1 MAYDPADAADKKI
14 VKDLIDAA
22 LKTANEEH
30 ETEITGLKTK
40 NTELLAKIKKGETN
54 STEVEALEKQVED
67 NQVKIKELTKTNKSL
82 TTELTDTKATLESE
96 SKFTHKL
103 VGENGLT
110 DALAKVGV
118 APQFMDAVK
127 ALLGPTV
134 QVKIDGDT
142 RKAVVGDKP
151 VEAFVTEWAQGDTG
165 KNFIAAANNSGTGG
179 PGNKIPHQPTGKT
192 LTRAAFEAM
201 PVTEHGAFFSGG
213 GTLTDQKKEL

>member
-1 MAYDPADAADKKI
+1 MAYDPNDPNDKKI
-14 VKDLIDAA
+14 VKDLIDKA
-22 LKTANEEH
+22 LADASAEH

-40 NTELLAKIKKGETN
+40 NTELLGRIKKGDTSSAEL
-54 STEVEALEKQVED
+54 EALEKQLETTQAELKQITKDHKKV
-67 NQVKIKELTKTNKSL
+67 VSELT
-82 TTELTDTKATLESE
+82 ETKATLDSE

-110 DALAKVGV
+110 EALAKVGV

-142 RKAVVGDKP
+142 RKAVVGEKP

-179 PGNKIPHQPTGKT
+179 PGNKVPNQPAGKT

-201 PVTEHGAFFSGG
+201 PVTEHAAFFSGG
-213 GTLTDQKKEL
+213 GTLTD